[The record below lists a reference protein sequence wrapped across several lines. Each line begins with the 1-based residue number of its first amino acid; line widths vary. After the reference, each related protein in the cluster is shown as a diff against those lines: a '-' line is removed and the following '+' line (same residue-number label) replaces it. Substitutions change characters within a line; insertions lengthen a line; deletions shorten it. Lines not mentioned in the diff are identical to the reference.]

1 MKNRFVSA
9 LVHRKGRQM
18 NTEKA
23 RRARVFGWVCL
34 GFSTV
39 LLAVFIL
46 KSAAGRDVSS
56 ALLATAILLFITGII
71 GLARAK
77 KLSQK

>member
-1 MKNRFVSA
+1 
-9 LVHRKGRQM
+9 M
-18 NTEKA
+18 NNEKA

-39 LLAVFIL
+39 LYAVFIL
-46 KSAAGRDVSS
+46 KSAAGHDVSS
-56 ALLATAILLFITGII
+56 ALLAPAMLLIIIGII

-77 KLSQK
+77 KLEQK